1 MNVQQLHARPLSL
14 KNDGALEIFFIGVG
28 SAFASQH
35 HQSNFLIIKGDNHI
49 MVDFGMTGPT
59 ALLQT
64 AGLKITDIGVLFP
77 SHSHADHVGG
87 IEAIALQ
94 NRYVGI
100 PFLKKEKVKIIINED
115 YQRILWDRTLRG
127 GLEYNEEETDN
138 HRNLSFGDYFN
149 VIRPCWKQQQ
159 PREIYEADLGDIHL
173 EIFRTKHIPDIAAGW
188 QESFISYGLFIDG
201 HVFVSIDTRFDL
213 ELINLY
219 AEKSSIMFHDAQFF
233 PGGVHSPVTEL
244 QSLPSEIKRK
254 MHLMHYADN
263 WENIDISDFAG
274 WAQQGVR
281 YIFD

>member
-1 MNVQQLHARPLSL
+1 MIIQQLHTRPLSL
-14 KNDGALEIFFIGVG
+14 KNDGALELFFIGVG

-35 HQSNFLIIKGDNHI
+35 HQSNFIIIKGDHHI

-59 ALLQT
+59 ALAQT
-64 AGLKITDIGVLFP
+64 AGLKITDIEVLLP

-87 IEAIALQ
+87 IEAVALT

-100 PFLKKEKVKIIINED
+100 PFLKKAKVKMVINED

-127 GLEYNEEETDN
+127 GLEYNEEEITH
-138 HRNLSFGDYFN
+138 HRNLSFGDYFD
-149 VIRPCWKQQQ
+149 VIRPLWLQQQ
-159 PREIYEADLGDIHL
+159 PREIYAVDYGDIHL
-173 EIFRTKHIPDIAAGW
+173 EIFRTKHVPDTAMGW
-188 QESFISYGLFIDG
+188 QESFISYGVFIDG
-201 HVFVSIDTRFDL
+201 HVFVSIDTRFDR
-213 ELINLY
+213 ELIDLY
-219 AEKSSIMFHDAQFF
+219 ADRSSVMFHDVQFF
-233 PGGVHSPVTEL
+233 PGGVHSPVMEL
-244 QSLPSEIKRK
+244 QTLPKEIKQK